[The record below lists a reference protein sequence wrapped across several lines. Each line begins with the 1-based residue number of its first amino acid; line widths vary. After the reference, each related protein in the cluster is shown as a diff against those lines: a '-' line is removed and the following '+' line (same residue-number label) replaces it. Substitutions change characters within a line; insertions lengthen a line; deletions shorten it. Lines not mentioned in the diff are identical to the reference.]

1 MMTMLSNDVLKHFG
15 FLVNEFGFVKLPE
28 YHYVREIHNEFAGG
42 GMIVKLTYDGGFWLN
57 ILVPKFD
64 ISPILNG
71 EKRTVDY
78 DNSLFKVYDLGNLDL
93 DKKIYNAVSIENFSE
108 KELWYYARLLRE
120 NPEILKGDLRKLK
133 WKFWLLKKLRLR

>member
-1 MMTMLSNDVLKHFG
+1 
-15 FLVNEFGFVKLPE
+15 
-28 YHYVREIHNEFAGG
+28 
-42 GMIVKLTYDGGFWLN
+42 
-57 ILVPKFD
+57 
-64 ISPILNG
+64 
-71 EKRTVDY
+71 
-78 DNSLFKVYDLGNLDL
+78 VYDLGNLDL

>member
-1 MMTMLSNDVLKHFG
+1 MLSNDVLKHFG
-15 FLVNEFGFVKLPE
+15 FLVDEFGFVKLPE
-28 YHYVREIHNEFAGG
+28 YPYVREIHNEFAGG
-42 GMIVKLTYDGGFWLN
+42 GMIIKLAYDGGFWVN

-78 DNSLFKVYDLGNLDL
+78 DYSLFKVYDLGNLDL
-93 DKKIYNAVSIENFSE
+93 DKKIYNAVSIENYSE

-133 WKFWLLKKLRLR
+133 LKYWLLKKLRLR